1 MHPCTAF
8 LASLRF
14 EEVVVPPFSF
24 LASVTKA
31 QPSLATC
38 IFAAA
43 RCGGEKLGERRK
55 ISNACDS

>member
-1 MHPCTAF
+1 M
-8 LASLRF
+8 
-14 EEVVVPPFSF
+14 
-24 LASVTKA
+24 TKA

-55 ISNACDS
+55 ISSACDSVRAAAGATSDSSASASAALDV